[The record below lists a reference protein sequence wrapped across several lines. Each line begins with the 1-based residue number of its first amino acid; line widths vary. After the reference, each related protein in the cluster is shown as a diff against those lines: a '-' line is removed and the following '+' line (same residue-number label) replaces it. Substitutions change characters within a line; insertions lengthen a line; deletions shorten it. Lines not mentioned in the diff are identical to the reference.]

1 MDRAVKSSESGT
13 TLIEVAIASMFLTLA
28 LMSVA
33 LSMGQSISALYV
45 SQERLIA
52 KQKAQE
58 ALESVIM
65 AKNTQ
70 QIQFSQIA
78 NADTG
83 GIFLLGFQPIQNMG
97 VDGIPNT
104 SDDNLPIETLT
115 YPGPDGKLGTADDVT
130 VSLSTFQ
137 RRITVS
143 TITLPSDSTVDPDVR
158 RIDVDVQ
165 YVVRGQTKTFTVSG
179 LISRFS

>member
-1 MDRAVKSSESGT
+1 MDCTVKSGESGM
-13 TLIEVAIASMFLTLA
+13 TLVEVAIASMFMTVA

-45 SQERLIA
+45 SQERLVA

-70 QIQFSQIA
+70 QIQFNQIS
-78 NADTG
+78 NTDTG
-83 GIFLLGFQPIQNMG
+83 GIFVLGFQPIQNMG

-104 SDDNLPIETLT
+104 ADDVLPIETL
-115 YPGPDGKLGTADDVT
+115 
-130 VSLSTFQ
+130 
-137 RRITVS
+137 
-143 TITLPSDSTVDPDVR
+143 
-158 RIDVDVQ
+158 
-165 YVVRGQTKTFTVSG
+165 
-179 LISRFS
+179 